1 MKLNQLDK
9 MIFLQSGTFDNPV
22 WTVEQVVAVYLFGFI
37 IAAFL
42 VYTAFTG
49 LYEGFKELI
58 NKFKK

>member
-1 MKLNQLDK
+1 
-9 MIFLQSGTFDNPV
+9 MIILQSFGTFDNPV
-22 WTVEQVVAVYLFGFI
+22 WTVEQVGAVYLFGFM

-58 NKFKK
+58 NRFKK